1 MPVHNPGPRLY
12 HSIPFKHLAQAGHGG
27 GLKGGGNV
35 NLNLTP
41 FVDMMTI
48 LVTFLLMVFSASG
61 EILTQQPGMELPTA
75 AQQAQL
81 QNSPVITVT
90 NTAITFN
97 NEHMTETES
106 VLEDQSPQWKI
117 VELFERMNQE
127 RQLFKMNFDKLPSIE
142 QDRCTNPKADDP
154 LKCLDGLAILQADK
168 NIQAKV
174 IARIIKTANAAGY
187 VNIMFAVERG
197 EGAAAAP

>member
-12 HSIPFKHLAQAGHGG
+12 HSIPFKHLAQVGHGSG
-27 GLKGGGNV
+27 PKGGGNV
-35 NLNLTP
+35 NMNLTP

-81 QNSPVITVT
+81 QNAPVITVT

-106 VLEDQSPQWKI
+106 VLTDQSPQWKI

-127 RQLFKMNFDKLPSIE
+127 RQLFKMGFDGLPAVE
-142 QDRCTNPKADDP
+142 QERCKSPKADDP

-174 IARIIKTANAAGY
+174 ISRIIKTANAAGY
-187 VNIMFAVERG
+187 VNLMFAVERG
-197 EGAAAAP
+197 ESATGQ